1 MKKVTSIKIY
11 LMLTAVLLIVLGFI
25 FICNPIDTIASWAWL
40 MGVVMLLSGVG
51 TLCVSL
57 RRQADIPNAGSTTL
71 MAVLQ
76 IILGIVYLFNQGIA
90 AMTLIVMF
98 AMWITVEGLQLAVMS
113 FDYKRYGNKQWWL
126 MLLMGIASVVLGFV
140 AMLNPTATGA
150 TISVLIGLAIIFNG
164 LVRLVAFSGI
174 KKVQHRVSGVK
185 KRISTFLAEAD
196 AEDVDAEDVTEK

>member
-40 MGVVMLLSGVG
+40 MGVVMLVSGVG
-51 TLCVSL
+51 TLSVSL
-57 RRQADIPNAGSTTL
+57 RMQAVMPNAGSTTL